1 VLPKGTVTIVFTDAV
16 GSPSVDCVIDI
27 RGAVERLNI
36 ARTGRRVDERHR
48 VTSDRRDRES
58 Q

>member
-48 VTSDRRDRES
+48 VTSDRRDR
-58 Q
+58 